1 MSHRLLAAAVL
12 VATLLPLAATAAE
25 FRFDASTSEL
35 GFTGS
40 YDGEPV
46 PGVFRR
52 FSGSATLDPAAPLAT
67 RFRTEIEVASLDTDY
82 ADRDEVLRAAE
93 FFDAAMHPKAIW
105 TSEGDCRIAGSTL
118 ECPGS
123 LTLKGR
129 TQAVPVTITIGSDGR
144 SVEGRSTLKRTAFGV
159 GEGDWAD
166 PETVGDEIEVRFRL
180 VLLP

>member
-1 MSHRLLAAAVL
+1 MNLRMLSTLLLAAAV
-12 VATLLPLAATAAE
+12 VPAPAVAAE
-25 FRFDASTSEL
+25 FRFDASSSEL
-35 GFTGS
+35 AFTGS

-52 FSGSATLDPAAPLAT
+52 FAGSARLDPAAPLAT

-93 FFDAAMHPKAIW
+93 FFDAEMHPKAIW
-105 TSEGDCRIAGSTL
+105 ASNGDCRIAGPSL
-118 ECPGS
+118 ECPGT

-129 TQAVPVTITIGSDGR
+129 THDVPVTITIGNDGR
-144 SVEGRSTLKRTAFGV
+144 SVEGRSTLKRTAFDV

-166 PETVGDEIEVRFRL
+166 PETVGDDIEVRFRL
-180 VLLP
+180 KLQ

>member
-1 MSHRLLAAAVL
+1 MSLRRLASTLIA
-12 VATLLPLAATAAE
+12 ATLLPAAASAAE
-25 FRFDASTSEL
+25 FRFDATSSEL
-35 GFTGS
+35 AFTGS

-46 PGVFRR
+46 PGVFRQ

-105 TSEGDCRIAGSTL
+105 ASDGDCRIAGPSL
-118 ECPGS
+118 ECPGT

-129 TQAVPVTITIGSDGR
+129 THDVPVTITIGGDGR
-144 SVEGRSTLKRTAFGV
+144 SVEGRSTLKRTAFDV

-180 VLLP
+180 KLQ